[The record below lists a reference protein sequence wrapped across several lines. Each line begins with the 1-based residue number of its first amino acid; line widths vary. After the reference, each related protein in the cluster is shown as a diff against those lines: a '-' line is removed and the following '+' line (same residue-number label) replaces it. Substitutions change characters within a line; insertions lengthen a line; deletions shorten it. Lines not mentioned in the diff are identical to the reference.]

1 MYRTIRLYGSK
12 IINIVRLSSFL
23 RIRTLC
29 VLFIQLIRD
38 FFYFHF
44 KECCFFENQ
53 KIDSIRRWMDE
64 HYCDMVPATFP
75 SLQEKSN
82 NGPVWIF
89 WYQGETA
96 MPEIVKIC
104 YNSIVSNIHDRPVHL
119 LTKDN
124 IASHVTLPNYI
135 YDRLNRGE
143 LSYTHFSDILRICL
157 LFDKGGI
164 WMDSTLL
171 ITDSISIPAPDYFH
185 SIKIVTGSNTTISA
199 YRWATF
205 FLASTHGN
213 PAFGTIQ
220 SIFLKYLQ
228 ALLSH

>member
-157 LFDKGGI
+157 LFDK
-164 WMDSTLL
+164 
-171 ITDSISIPAPDYFH
+171 A
-185 SIKIVTGSNTTISA
+185 V
-199 YRWATF
+199 
-205 FLASTHGN
+205 
-213 PAFGTIQ
+213 FGWTV
-220 SIFLKYLQ
+220 LY
-228 ALLSH
+228 

>member
-82 NGPVWIF
+82 NDPVWIF

-104 YNSIVSNIHDRPVHL
+104 YNSIVSNIHDRRGGHHRCECGGYKKYSPVF
-119 LTKDN
+119 DRGRD
-124 IASHVTLPNYI
+124 SGPNY
-135 YDRLNRGE
+135 
-143 LSYTHFSDILRICL
+143 
-157 LFDKGGI
+157 
-164 WMDSTLL
+164 
-171 ITDSISIPAPDYFH
+171 
-185 SIKIVTGSNTTISA
+185 KIMTA
-199 YRWATF
+199 
-205 FLASTHGN
+205 
-213 PAFGTIQ
+213 
-220 SIFLKYLQ
+220 
-228 ALLSH
+228 

>member
-44 KECCFFENQ
+44 KECFFFENQ

-82 NGPVWIF
+82 NDPVWIF

-157 LFDKGGI
+157 LFDKGG
-164 WMDSTLL
+164 
-171 ITDSISIPAPDYFH
+171 H
-185 SIKIVTGSNTTISA
+185 
-199 YRWATF
+199 
-205 FLASTHGN
+205 
-213 PAFGTIQ
+213 
-220 SIFLKYLQ
+220 
-228 ALLSH
+228 

>member
-82 NGPVWIF
+82 NDPVWIF

-104 YNSIVSNIHDRPVHL
+104 YNSIVSSIHDRPVHL

-185 SIKIVTGSNTTISA
+185 SIK
-199 YRWATF
+199 
-205 FLASTHGN
+205 L
-213 PAFGTIQ
+213 
-220 SIFLKYLQ
+220 
-228 ALLSH
+228 

>member
-82 NGPVWIF
+82 EENFHTPTFPTYYAFV
-89 WYQGETA
+89 Y
-96 MPEIVKIC
+96 
-104 YNSIVSNIHDRPVHL
+104 Y
-119 LTKDN
+119 
-124 IASHVTLPNYI
+124 
-135 YDRLNRGE
+135 
-143 LSYTHFSDILRICL
+143 
-157 LFDKGGI
+157 
-164 WMDSTLL
+164 L
-171 ITDSISIPAPDYFH
+171 IKA
-185 SIKIVTGSNTTISA
+185 V
-199 YRWATF
+199 
-205 FLASTHGN
+205 
-213 PAFGTIQ
+213 FGWTV
-220 SIFLKYLQ
+220 LY
-228 ALLSH
+228 